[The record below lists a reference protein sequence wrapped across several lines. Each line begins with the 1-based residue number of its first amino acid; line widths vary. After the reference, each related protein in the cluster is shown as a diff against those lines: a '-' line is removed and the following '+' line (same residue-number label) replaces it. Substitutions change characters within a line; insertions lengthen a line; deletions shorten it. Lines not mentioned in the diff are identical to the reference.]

1 MLRMNSYC
9 AYFQRFVMKNRGKF
23 RNFNRT
29 IHLVMFPQDQEI
41 FNILLA
47 SISEGVVIVDNQQ
60 NIVEIN
66 AAAEYIFGYSKDEIV
81 NKKLDILIPSN
92 FHEAHGNHFHR
103 FIKKGKRRSMG
114 ESRDIFGLTK
124 MGDIKEIEVE
134 LNPFKVY
141 HRQYVMA
148 LVKDVSELKQTE
160 KDLMLKSSALQ
171 SANNGIIIT
180 DALKEDNPI
189 IYFNPAFQRL
199 TGYSSKEILNHNCR
213 FLQGKDRD
221 QEGLQILRNAIKKG
235 ESCQVTLRN
244 YKKDG
249 SLFWNDLYIM
259 PIINK
264 NGILTHFIGI
274 QNDVTKRKHAEAERN
289 HFANI
294 FHESLNEIYVFDAE
308 TLKFINVNYGAQKN
322 IGYTLAELQSMTPL
336 DIKTEYTEEQ
346 FREQISILTKEK
358 VHKLEFESHHKRK
371 DGTTYPVNV
380 HLQRTKLGD
389 DDIYI
394 AIVLD
399 ITDQKNYTEKLEQTV
414 SERTEE
420 LRVALESERELND
433 LKTKFLS
440 LVSHEFKT
448 PLSAIQTSAILLSK
462 YALESQQEKRN
473 KHIKTISDKVNYL
486 NNIIN
491 DFLSLEKLEKGKV
504 DYKFSTFKISK
515 VINEVIYNA
524 NMILKDG
531 QHINYPD
538 NIDDLSMYQD
548 EKILELALTNLVNNA
563 IKYSSEHAVIDISIV
578 QKNSSTIF
586 TVRDNGI
593 GIPKK
598 DQKNIFQRYFRAE
611 NVLLSQGTGIGL
623 NIVKEHI
630 ENLDGKIYFTS
641 SEGEGSEF
649 TIELPN
655 ATAL

>member
-1 MLRMNSYC
+1 
-9 AYFQRFVMKNRGKF
+9 
-23 RNFNRT
+23 
-29 IHLVMFPQDQEI
+29 MFPQDQEI

-66 AAAEYIFGYSKDEIV
+66 SAAEYIFGYSKEEIV

-92 FHEAHGNHFHR
+92 YHNSHKKHFDT
-103 FIKKGKRRSMG
+103 FLKKGKRRTMG
-114 ESRDIFGLTK
+114 ESHDIYGLTK
-124 MGDIKEIEVE
+124 LGDIKEIEVE
-134 LNPFKVY
+134 LNPFTVY
-141 HRQYVMA
+141 HRQYIMA

-180 DALKEDNPI
+180 DALVKDNPI

-221 QEGLQILRNAIKKG
+221 QEGLVTLRKAIKKG

-308 TLKFINVNYGAQKN
+308 TLRFINVNYGAQKN
-322 IGYTLAELQSMTPL
+322 IGFQLSELQTMTPV
-336 DIKTEYTEEQ
+336 DIKPEYNEKE
-346 FREQISILTKEK
+346 FREQIDILTKDK
-358 VHKLEFESHHKRK
+358 VHKLEFETLHKRK

-389 DDIYI
+389 KDIFI

-399 ITDQKNYTEKLEQTV
+399 ISDQKNYTKKLEKTV
-414 SERTEE
+414 AERTEE
-420 LRVALESERELND
+420 LQVALKSERELND

-462 YALESQQEKRN
+462 YALESQQAKRD

-504 DYKFSTFKISK
+504 EYKFSTFKISK

-524 NMILKDG
+524 NMVLKDG

-538 NIDDLSMYQD
+538 DVDELSMYQD

-563 IKYSSEHAVIDISIV
+563 IKYSSEDTVIDIDIK
-578 QKNSSTIF
+578 QKNNKTIF
-586 TVRDNGI
+586 VVGDNGI

-641 SEGEGSEF
+641 EEGEGSVF

-655 ATAL
+655 AATS

>member
-1 MLRMNSYC
+1 
-9 AYFQRFVMKNRGKF
+9 
-23 RNFNRT
+23 
-29 IHLVMFPQDQEI
+29 MFPQDQEI

-47 SISEGVVIVDNQQ
+47 SISEGVIIVDYQQ

-66 AAAEYIFGYSKDEIV
+66 TAAEYIFGYSKEEIV
-81 NKKLDILIPSN
+81 NKKLNVLLPSN
-92 FHEAHGNHFHR
+92 FHKSHKKHFET
-103 FIKKGKRRSMG
+103 FIKKGKRRTMG
-114 ESRDIFGLTK
+114 ESRDIYGLTK

-134 LNPFKVY
+134 LNPFEVY

-148 LVKDVSELKQTE
+148 LVKDVSEIKQTE

-171 SANNGIIIT
+171 SANNGIVIT
-180 DALKEDNPI
+180 DALKDDNPI
-189 IYFNPAFQRL
+189 IYFNPAFQKL

-221 QEGLQILRNAIKKG
+221 QQGLKTLRNAIKKG
-235 ESCQVTLRN
+235 ESCQVTIRN

-249 SLFWNDLYIM
+249 TLFWNDLYIM
-259 PIINK
+259 PIVNK
-264 NGILTHFIGI
+264 NGILTNFIGI

-308 TLKFINVNYGAQKN
+308 TLQFINVNYGAQRN
-322 IGYTLAELQSMTPL
+322 IGYVLSELQTMTPL
-336 DIKTEYTEEQ
+336 DIKPAYTEKQ
-346 FREQISILTKEK
+346 FREQIEILSKDK
-358 VHKLEFESHHKRK
+358 VDKLEFETLHKRK
-371 DGTTYPVNV
+371 DGSTYPVNV

-389 DDIYI
+389 KDIYI

-448 PLSAIQTSAILLSK
+448 PLSAIQTSTILLSK
-462 YALESQQEKRN
+462 YALESQQEKRD
-473 KHIKTISDKVNYL
+473 KHIKTITDKVNYL

-491 DFLSLEKLEKGKV
+491 DFLSLEKLERGKI
-504 DYKFSTFKISK
+504 DYNFTTFKISK
-515 VINEVIYNA
+515 VINEVVYNA

-531 QHINYPD
+531 QYIKYPE

-548 EKILELALTNLVNNA
+548 EKILELALSNLVNNA
-563 IKYSSEHAVIDISIV
+563 IKYSSEDTVIDISIA
-578 QKNSSTIF
+578 QKRNKTVFI
-586 TVRDNGI
+586 VRDNGI

-623 NIVKEHI
+623 NIVREHI

-641 SEGEGSEF
+641 AEGEGSEF

-655 ATAL
+655 VAES

>member
-1 MLRMNSYC
+1 
-9 AYFQRFVMKNRGKF
+9 
-23 RNFNRT
+23 
-29 IHLVMFPQDQEI
+29 MFPQDQEI

-66 AAAEYIFGYSKDEIV
+66 SAAEYIFGYSKEEIV

-92 FHEAHGNHFHR
+92 YHNSHKKHFDT
-103 FIKKGKRRSMG
+103 FLKKGKRRTMG
-114 ESRDIFGLTK
+114 ESHDIYGLTK
-124 MGDIKEIEVE
+124 LGDIKEIEVE
-134 LNPFKVY
+134 LNPFTVY
-141 HRQYVMA
+141 HRQYIMA

-180 DALKEDNPI
+180 DALVKDNPI

-221 QEGLQILRNAIKKG
+221 QEGLVTLRKAIKKG

-308 TLKFINVNYGAQKN
+308 TLRFINVNYGAQKN
-322 IGYTLAELQSMTPL
+322 IGFQLSELQTMTPV
-336 DIKTEYTEEQ
+336 DIKPEYNEKE
-346 FREQISILTKEK
+346 FREQIDILTKDK
-358 VHKLEFESHHKRK
+358 VHKLEFETLHKRK

-389 DDIYI
+389 KDIYI

-399 ITDQKNYTEKLEQTV
+399 ISDQKNYTKKLEKTV
-414 SERTEE
+414 AERTEE
-420 LRVALESERELND
+420 LQVALKSERELND

-462 YALESQQEKRN
+462 YALESQQAKRD

-504 DYKFSTFKISK
+504 EYKFSTFKISK

-524 NMILKDG
+524 NMVLKDG

-538 NIDDLSMYQD
+538 DVDELSMYQD

-563 IKYSSEHAVIDISIV
+563 IKYSSEDTVIDIDIK
-578 QKNSSTIF
+578 QKNNKTIF
-586 TVRDNGI
+586 VVGDNGI

-641 SEGEGSEF
+641 EEGEGSVF

-655 ATAL
+655 AATS

>member
-1 MLRMNSYC
+1 
-9 AYFQRFVMKNRGKF
+9 
-23 RNFNRT
+23 
-29 IHLVMFPQDQEI
+29 MFPQDQEI

-47 SISEGVVIVDNQQ
+47 SISEGVIIVDYQQ

-66 AAAEYIFGYSKDEIV
+66 TAAEYIFGYSKEEIV
-81 NKKLDILIPSN
+81 NKKLNVLLPSN
-92 FHEAHGNHFHR
+92 FHKSHKKHFET
-103 FIKKGKRRSMG
+103 FIKKGKRRTMG
-114 ESRDIFGLTK
+114 ESRDIYGLTK

-134 LNPFKVY
+134 LNPFEVY

-148 LVKDVSELKQTE
+148 LVKDVSEIKQTE

-171 SANNGIIIT
+171 SANNGIVIT
-180 DALKEDNPI
+180 DALKDDNPI
-189 IYFNPAFQRL
+189 IYFNPAFQKL

-221 QEGLQILRNAIKKG
+221 QEGLKTLRKAIKKG
-235 ESCQVTLRN
+235 ESCQVTIRN

-249 SLFWNDLYIM
+249 TLFWNDLYIM
-259 PIINK
+259 PIVNK
-264 NGILTHFIGI
+264 NGILTNFIGI

-308 TLKFINVNYGAQKN
+308 TLQFINVNYGAQRN
-322 IGYTLAELQSMTPL
+322 IGYVLSELQTMTPL
-336 DIKTEYTEEQ
+336 DIKPAYTEKQ
-346 FREQISILTKEK
+346 FREQIEILSKDK
-358 VHKLEFESHHKRK
+358 VDKLEFETLHKRK
-371 DGTTYPVNV
+371 DGSTYPVNV

-389 DDIYI
+389 KDIYI

-448 PLSAIQTSAILLSK
+448 PLSAIQTSTILLSK
-462 YALESQQEKRN
+462 YALESQQEKRD
-473 KHIKTISDKVNYL
+473 KHIKTITDKVNYL

-491 DFLSLEKLEKGKV
+491 DFLSLEKLERGKI
-504 DYKFSTFKISK
+504 DYNFTTFKISK
-515 VINEVIYNA
+515 VINEVVYNA

-531 QHINYPD
+531 QYIKYPE

-563 IKYSSEHAVIDISIV
+563 IKYSSEDTVIDISIA
-578 QKNSSTIF
+578 QKRNKTVFI
-586 TVRDNGI
+586 VRDNGI

-623 NIVKEHI
+623 NIVREHI

-641 SEGEGSEF
+641 AEGEGSEF

-655 ATAL
+655 VAES

>member
-1 MLRMNSYC
+1 
-9 AYFQRFVMKNRGKF
+9 
-23 RNFNRT
+23 
-29 IHLVMFPQDQEI
+29 MFPQDQEI

-47 SISEGVVIVDNQQ
+47 SISEGVIIVDNQQ

-66 AAAEYIFGYSKDEIV
+66 TAAEYIFGYSKDEIV
-81 NKKLDILIPSN
+81 NKKLNVLLPSN
-92 FHEAHGNHFHR
+92 YHETHDKHFDK

-134 LNPFKVY
+134 LNPFTVY
-141 HRQYVMA
+141 HRHYVMA
-148 LVKDVSELKQTE
+148 LVKDVSEIKQTE

-221 QEGLQILRNAIKKG
+221 QEGLKTLRNAIKNG

-308 TLKFINVNYGAQKN
+308 TLRFINVNYGAQKN
-322 IGYTLAELQSMTPL
+322 IGYLLPELQTMTPL
-336 DIKTEYTEEQ
+336 DIKPAYTEAE
-346 FREQISILTKEK
+346 FREQINILNKDK
-358 VHKLEFESHHKRK
+358 VHKLEFETLHKRK

-389 DDIYI
+389 KAIYI

-399 ITDQKNYTEKLEQTV
+399 ITEQKNYTEKLEQTV

-420 LRVALESERELND
+420 LRVALASERELND

-462 YALESQQEKRN
+462 YALASQQGKRD

-504 DYKFSTFKISK
+504 EYNFSSFKISK
-515 VINEVIYNA
+515 VINEVVYNA

-563 IKYSSEHAVIDISIV
+563 IKYSSEHTVIDIDIE
-578 QKNSSTIF
+578 QKKHTTIF
-586 TVRDNGI
+586 VVRDNGV

-641 SEGEGSEF
+641 KEGVGSEF

-655 ATAL
+655 AELS

>member
-1 MLRMNSYC
+1 
-9 AYFQRFVMKNRGKF
+9 
-23 RNFNRT
+23 
-29 IHLVMFPQDQEI
+29 
-41 FNILLA
+41 
-47 SISEGVVIVDNQQ
+47 
-60 NIVEIN
+60 
-66 AAAEYIFGYSKDEIV
+66 
-81 NKKLDILIPSN
+81 
-92 FHEAHGNHFHR
+92 
-103 FIKKGKRRSMG
+103 
-114 ESRDIFGLTK
+114 
-124 MGDIKEIEVE
+124 
-134 LNPFKVY
+134 
-141 HRQYVMA
+141 
-148 LVKDVSELKQTE
+148 
-160 KDLMLKSSALQ
+160 
-171 SANNGIIIT
+171 
-180 DALKEDNPI
+180 
-189 IYFNPAFQRL
+189 
-199 TGYSSKEILNHNCR
+199 
-213 FLQGKDRD
+213 
-221 QEGLQILRNAIKKG
+221 
-235 ESCQVTLRN
+235 
-244 YKKDG
+244 
-249 SLFWNDLYIM
+249 M

-308 TLKFINVNYGAQKN
+308 TLRFINVNYGAQKN
-322 IGYTLAELQSMTPL
+322 IGFQLSELQTMTPV
-336 DIKTEYTEEQ
+336 DIKPEYNEKE
-346 FREQISILTKEK
+346 FREQIDILTKDK
-358 VHKLEFESHHKRK
+358 VHKLEFETLHKRK

-389 DDIYI
+389 KDIYI

-399 ITDQKNYTEKLEQTV
+399 ISDQKNYTKKLEKTV
-414 SERTEE
+414 AERTEE
-420 LRVALESERELND
+420 LQVALKSERELND

-462 YALESQQEKRN
+462 YALESQQAKRD

-504 DYKFSTFKISK
+504 EYKFSTFKISK

-524 NMILKDG
+524 NMVLKDG

-538 NIDDLSMYQD
+538 DVDELSMYQD

-563 IKYSSEHAVIDISIV
+563 IKYSSEDTVIDIDIK
-578 QKNSSTIF
+578 QKNNKTIF
-586 TVRDNGI
+586 VVGDNGI

-641 SEGEGSEF
+641 EEGEGSVF

-655 ATAL
+655 AATS